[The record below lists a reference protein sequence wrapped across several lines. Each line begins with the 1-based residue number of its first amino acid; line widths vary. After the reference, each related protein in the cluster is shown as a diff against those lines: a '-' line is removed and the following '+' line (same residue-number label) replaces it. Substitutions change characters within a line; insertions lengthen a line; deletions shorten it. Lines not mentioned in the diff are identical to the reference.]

1 MKVAKSSSG
10 SGALRAGGVGVAG
23 GSNSGSLGLPPLG

>member
-10 SGALRAGGVGVAG
+10 SGALRAGGVGVAV